1 MYRVGNKK
9 TARFALALCT
19 ISYYGQK
26 SFNVTSK
33 IFKNR
38 KKNLASLLA
47 PTGLG
52 DPARIFSIFKIFN
65 LALKDF

>member
-9 TARFALALCT
+9 LPALPLCT

-33 IFKNR
+33 ILKNR
-38 KKNLASLLA
+38 KKYGIPSR
-47 PTGLG
+47 PCTGLG
-52 DPARIFSIFKIFN
+52 APARIFSIFKIFN